1 MKRKPKKLSLH
12 RETLGGLEESL
23 MKKVAGGTLVDTVC
37 VNCTEG
43 TQCSGCCTRTNCSNC
58 CP

>member
-23 MKKVAGGTLVDTVC
+23 MKKVAGGTLLDTVC
-37 VNCTEG
+37 LGCTGG
-43 TQCSGCCTRTNCSNC
+43 TQCSDCCTISRCSDC